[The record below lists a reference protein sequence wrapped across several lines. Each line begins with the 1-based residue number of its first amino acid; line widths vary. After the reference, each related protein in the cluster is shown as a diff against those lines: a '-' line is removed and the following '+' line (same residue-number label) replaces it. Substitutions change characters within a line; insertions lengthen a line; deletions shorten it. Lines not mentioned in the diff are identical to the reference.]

1 MNNKLLATAAFV
13 SIALGAYSA
22 PIFTVL
28 DLNSSLLIQNESS
41 KDSLESDSEIL
52 LALNRPKSKKS
63 KKEVEEEDDDD
74 DELSEDAE
82 KVLTEDT
89 DDDSDDS
96 DDGEGE
102 GDDSDDDDDGDYTE
116 DDSDDDDDG
125 DYTEDGDENAEP
137 SNGNGFGDIKSQLD
151 NKNSTLPESKSDYHV
166 HKNAPHNT
174 VVNRLDPQGSR
185 QEYITYLYGD
195 EITLK
200 HTITF
205 YPNGSYYINAEVKSN
220 YKTITPPTVVGNT
233 KQYANYSVTEFSI
246 YNGKIITT
254 FTLTPQRNGM
264 WKIDYKWKIVDPNI

>member
-28 DLNSSLLIQNESS
+28 DLNSSFLIQNESS
-41 KDSLESDSEIL
+41 KDSFESDSEKL
-52 LALNRPKSKKS
+52 LALNRPKNKKS
-63 KKEVEEEDDDD
+63 KKEVEEEDDDE
-74 DELSEDAE
+74 ELSEDAE

-89 DDDSDDS
+89 EDDSDDS
-96 DDGEGE
+96 DDDD
-102 GDDSDDDDDGDYTE
+102 GDEAGAGADTDDDDDDGT
-116 DDSDDDDDG
+116 
-125 DYTEDGDENAEP
+125 DYTEDGDEYAEP
-137 SNGNGFGDIKSQLD
+137 SNGNGFGDIKSQLED
-151 NKNSTLPESKSDYHV
+151 KNSTLPESKSDYHV

-174 VVNRLDPQGSR
+174 VVNKLDPQGSR

-200 HTITF
+200 HLITF
-205 YPNGSYYINAEVKSN
+205 YPNGSYYINAEVKAN

-233 KQYANYSVTEFSI
+233 KQFANYSVTEFSI

-254 FTLTPQRNGM
+254 FTLTPKGNNY
-264 WKIDYKWKIVDPNI
+264 WNIDYKWRIVDPNI

>member
-22 PIFTVL
+22 PIYTVL
-28 DLNSSLLIQNESS
+28 DLNSSLLIQNDSS
-41 KDSLESDSEIL
+41 EDSLESYGEKL
-52 LALNRPKSKKS
+52 LALNRPKNKKS
-63 KKEVEEEDDDD
+63 KKEVEEEEVEED
-74 DELSEDAE
+74 DEETSED
-82 KVLTEDT
+82 DS
-89 DDDSDDS
+89 DDEGEDSDDS

-102 GDDSDDDDDGDYTE
+102 GDEAGADTDSDDGDDDDDDDDDGADYT
-116 DDSDDDDDG
+116 D
-125 DYTEDGDENAEP
+125 DGDENDEP

-151 NKNSTLPESKSDYHV
+151 NKNSTLPESKSDFHV

-174 VVNRLDPQGSR
+174 VTNKLDPQGSV

-195 EITLK
+195 EIILK

-264 WKIDYKWKIVDPNI
+264 WKIDYKWKIIDPNI

>member
-1 MNNKLLATAAFV
+1 MNNKLLATAAFM
-13 SIALGAYSA
+13 SIAFGAYSA
-22 PIFTVL
+22 PIYSIL

-41 KDSLESDSEIL
+41 QDCIESDGEKL
-52 LALNRPKSKKS
+52 LALNSPKNKSKKA
-63 KKEVEEEDDDD
+63 KKEIEEDDDE
-74 DELSEDAE
+74 ELSEDEE
-82 KVLTEDT
+82 KLLFEDEEDT
-89 DDDSDDS
+89 DDDSDDGDEAGS
-96 DDGEGE
+96 DT
-102 GDDSDDDDDGDYTE
+102 DDDDDDD
-116 DDSDDDDDG
+116 DDSD
-125 DYTEDGDENAEP
+125 DYTEDGDENGEP
-137 SNGNGFGDIKSQLD
+137 SNGNGFGDIKSKLED
-151 NKNSTLPESKSDYHV
+151 KNSTLPESKSDYHV

-264 WKIDYKWKIVDPNI
+264 WKIDYKWKIVDPNL